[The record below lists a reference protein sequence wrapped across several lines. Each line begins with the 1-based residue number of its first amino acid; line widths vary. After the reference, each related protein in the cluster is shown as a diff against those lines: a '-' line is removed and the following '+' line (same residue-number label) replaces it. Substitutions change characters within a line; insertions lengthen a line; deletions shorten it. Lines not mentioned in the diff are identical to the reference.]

1 MQIPELIK
9 KHNGFDAFNPMQ
21 EKALASGLLEKNMV
35 VSAPTASGKTVL
47 AELAALNCILNR
59 RKKVVYTCPLRALA
73 SEHSHDFKEKY
84 AQELNI
90 RPVLSTGDLD
100 SSGANLLRKDIIYT
114 TFEKLNSLI
123 NHKTEWLC
131 EIGLLVVD
139 EIHTIGSD
147 RGPTMEMLITKLRLL
162 NKDIQILGLSAT
174 IPNSKEL
181 AEWLGA
187 KLVQSDYRPI
197 KLKEG
202 VFCDGVVDY
211 GNHADEIAL
220 KDDALCSIAID
231 TLAKGKQA
239 LVFVNTR
246 KLSESTAKKLAE
258 ITEKKLTESEKT
270 VLAKASQ
277 RILNVLE
284 IPTVQ
289 CRTVSELVKRGTCFH
304 NAGLMGRQRTIIE
317 DLFKKNYLKFICSTP
332 TLAQGINMPA
342 FRVVIQS
349 PYRYGDYGMERIPV
363 SEYKQMAGRAGRPK
377 YDTSGEAMLIAKTEF
392 EQGDYLNYYVQG
404 TPEDAN
410 SKLGSEMQLRFHLL
424 SAIATGFIFDQESA
438 EKFFSKTLYA
448 HQSQDLS
455 ALYRI
460 MSSIVKNL
468 EAMGF
473 VKTTEERIDATPLGR
488 RVAELYLDPVSAF
501 RIITALQAKKLRD
514 LSYLFTISSAL
525 EFRPLLGVSKGKEAE
540 LWERIQEDKGLL
552 PVNVDVEMF
561 SDNELLQKYWT
572 SYMLKDW
579 IEEVR
584 EQEIV
589 DTYKVQPGILRA
601 KLQNAD
607 WLAYSCLELSKILEL
622 QEHFAPLNKMR
633 KRLQSGILEELIPIC
648 ELRGI
653 GRARGRRLYNAG
665 VKGIADV
672 KSTDIKDLEK
682 VLGQKVAVSV
692 KAQLDL
698 KK

>member
-1 MQIPELIK
+1 MEIPELVK
-9 KHNGFDAFNPMQ
+9 KYNGFDSFNPMQ
-21 EKALASGLLEKNMV
+21 EKALAAGLFDKNIV

-47 AELAALNCILNR
+47 AELAALNCILNK

-73 SEHSHDFKEKY
+73 SEHAHDFKEKY
-84 AQELNI
+84 VQELGI
-90 RPVLSTGDLD
+90 RPVLSTGDFD
-100 SSGANLLRKDIIYT
+100 SSGANLSRKDMIFT
-114 TFEKLNSLI
+114 TMEKLNSLL
-123 NHKTEWLC
+123 NHKVEWLS

-147 RGPTMEMLITKLRLL
+147 RGPTLEMLITKLRFL
-162 NKDIQILGLSAT
+162 NPKMQILGLSAT
-174 IPNSKEL
+174 IPNAKEL

-211 GNHADEIAL
+211 VGHVDKIAL
-220 KDDALCSIAID
+220 KDDALSSIALD
-231 TLAKGKQA
+231 TLDKGKQA

-246 KLSESTAKKLAE
+246 KSSESTAKKLSE
-258 ITEKKLTESEKT
+258 ITFKRLSQKEKAELG
-270 VLAKASQ
+270 KASQ

-289 CRTVSELVKRGTCFH
+289 CHTVAELVKRGTCFH
-304 NAGLMGRQRTIIE
+304 NAGLLGKQRTIIE

-332 TLAQGINMPA
+332 TLAAGVNLPA
-342 FRVVIQS
+342 FRVVLQS

-363 SEYKQMAGRAGRPK
+363 SEWKQVAGRAGRPK
-377 YDTSGEAMLIAKTEF
+377 YDNSGEAMLIAKTGF
-392 EQGDYLNYYVQG
+392 EKDDYLNYYVQG
-404 TPEDAN
+404 VPEN
-410 SKLGSEMQLRFHLL
+410 VSSKLGSEGQLRFHLL
-424 SAIATGFIFDQESA
+424 AAIATGFIFDQESV

-455 ALYRI
+455 LLYRI

-473 VKTTEERIDATPLGR
+473 VKATGERIDATVLGR

-540 LWERIQEDKGLL
+540 LWEKIQEDKGML

-561 SDNELLQKYWT
+561 SDNELLPKYWT
-572 SYMLKDW
+572 SCMLKDW
-579 IEEVR
+579 VEEVR

-589 DTYKVQPGILRA
+589 DTYRVQPGILRA

-622 QEHFAPLNKMR
+622 QEHFSPLNKMR
-633 KRLQSGILEELIPIC
+633 KRLQSGILEELIPLC

-665 VKGIADV
+665 VKGISDV
-672 KSTDIKDLEK
+672 KRTDVKDLEK
-682 VLGQKVAVSV
+682 VLGQKVAIAV
-692 KAQLDL
+692 KQQLEL

>member
-1 MQIPELIK
+1 MEIPELVK
-9 KHNGFDAFNPMQ
+9 KYHGFESFNPMQ
-21 EKALASGLLEKNMV
+21 EKALAAGLLEKNIV
-35 VSAPTASGKTVL
+35 VSAPTASGKTVV
-47 AELAALNCILNR
+47 AELAALNCILNK

-73 SEHSHDFKEKY
+73 SEHSRDFKEKY
-84 AQELNI
+84 SQELGI
-90 RPVLSTGDLD
+90 RSVLSTGDFD
-100 SSGANLLRKDIIYT
+100 SSGLNLSRKDIIYT
-114 TFEKLNSLI
+114 TFEKLNSLL
-123 NHKTEWLC
+123 NHKVPWLS
-131 EIGLLVVD
+131 EVGLLVVD

-147 RGPTMEMLITKLRLL
+147 RGPTLEMLITKLRFL
-162 NKDIQILGLSAT
+162 NKNVQILGLSAT
-174 IPNSKEL
+174 IPNAKEISQ
-181 AEWLGA
+181 WLGA
-187 KLVQSDYRPI
+187 KLVESDYRPI

-202 VFCDGVVDY
+202 VFCDGMVDY

-220 KDDALCSIAID
+220 KDDALSSIAID

-246 KLSESTAKKLAE
+246 KLSESTAKKLSE
-258 ITEKKLTESEKT
+258 ITSKLLTEKEKE
-270 VLAKASQ
+270 VLEKASQ
-277 RILNVLE
+277 RALNVLE

-289 CRTVSELVKRGTCFH
+289 CHTVAELIRRGTCFH
-304 NAGLMGRQRTIIE
+304 NAGLLGAQRTIIE
-317 DLFKKNYLKFICSTP
+317 DLFRKNFLKFICSTP

-377 YDTSGEAMLIAKTEF
+377 YDTAGEAMLIAKTEF
-392 EQGDYLNYYVQG
+392 EKDDYFNYYVKG
-404 TPEDAN
+404 TPEDVS
-410 SKLGSEMQLRFHLL
+410 SKLGSESALRFHLL
-424 SAIATGFIFDQESA
+424 STIATGFIFDQESA

-448 HQSQDLS
+448 EQTQNLAS
-455 ALYRI
+455 LYRI

-468 EAMGF
+468 ESMGF
-473 VKTTEERIDATPLGR
+473 VKATGERIDATPLGR
-488 RVAELYLDPVSAF
+488 RVAELYLDPISAHC
-501 RIITALQAKKLRD
+501 IINALNAKKFRD
-514 LSYLFTISSAL
+514 LSYLFTIANTL
-525 EFRPLLGVSKGKEAE
+525 EFRPLLGVSKGKDAE

-561 SDNELLQKYWT
+561 SDNELLSKYWT

-622 QEHFAPLNKMR
+622 QEHFSPLNKMR
-633 KRLQSGILEELIPIC
+633 KRLQSGIREELIALC

-653 GRARGRRLYNAG
+653 GRARARRLYNAG